1 MKRHIPILLFAII
14 SLLLNTSCSKDDV
27 TSGESTEPKGSVIH
41 YSATVS
47 DGSNTRATLDGNKK
61 YIFETGDV
69 LRITGTNISGDLTLT
84 AGAGTYSA
92 TFEGNLSYSGS
103 GTPDA
108 SLELKAVLVSTSNE
122 MSTLTYEAATYPTTA
137 IASTLAEAV
146 QKYSYFKATS
156 TYGAKSFTLNQQS
169 AFLNFTVTILDGTAT
184 GQSLDIDIKN
194 SSATAR
200 TGTVTT
206 ATSGSD
212 IVAQF
217 VAVFPVGTT
226 MSNASVQLGS
236 KAAIPFGG
244 STALA
249 ANKIY
254 NIKKTIYPV
263 PATFTY
269 TGDRQ
274 TYAVPA
280 SGWYTIQAYGAEG
293 GKSFTNLE
301 NGDGKNNGGKGGYSS
316 ISYYLTKG
324 QALSIYCGGIGGDAT
339 RAASGGGAAGWN
351 GGGAG
356 GNGYASTYTGGGGG
370 GGATYVATTDLG
382 PISSSTDALYTGDF
396 VAKSGL
402 ILVAGGGGGG
412 AYNSCVAGDGGG
424 NNYNLGKAADNT
436 LSDDYTKDNPSLTF
450 TGSKGGDAKSGTNND
465 NTRGGSGGH
474 GGGFKALG
482 MLNGQYK
489 TYAGCGGTSWGNI
502 TNGTGYTT
510 ISGGATEGG
519 NGKVIISWVNS
530 PLQGLNDYNQ
540 ENKDW

>member
-47 DGSNTRATLDGNKK
+47 DGSNTRATLDDEKK
-61 YIFETGDV
+61 YIFETGDI
-69 LRITGTNISGDLTLT
+69 LRITGTNISGDLTLKT
-84 AGAGTYSA
+84 GAGTNSA
-92 TFEGNLSYSGS
+92 IFEGDLTYTVS

-108 SLELKAVLVSTSNE
+108 SLELKAVLVSTNNA

-156 TYGAKSFTLNQQS
+156 TYGAKNFTLDQHS
-169 AFLNFTVTILDGTAT
+169 AFLNFTVTILDGTST
-184 GQSLDIDIKN
+184 GQSLAIDIN
-194 SSATAR
+194 NGGTSVR

-212 IVAQF
+212 IVAKF

-263 PATFTY
+263 PATFGF
-269 TGDRQ
+269 TGAVQ
-274 TYAVPA
+274 TYSVPA
-280 SGWYTIQAYGAEG
+280 TGWYTIQAYGAEG

-301 NGDGKNNGGKGGYSS
+301 TGDGKNNGGKGGYSS

-339 RAASGGGAAGWN
+339 RADSGGGAAGWN

-356 GNGYASTYTGGGGG
+356 GNGFNSTYTGGGGG

-382 PISSSTDALYTGDF
+382 LISSTNALYTGDF
-396 VAKSGL
+396 VTNPGL

-412 AYNSCVAGDGGG
+412 AYNSCTAGAGGG
-424 NNYNLGKAADNT
+424 NNCNLGTRA
-436 LSDDYTKDNPSLTF
+436 SDGKTSDSYMNVTV
-450 TGSKGGDAKSGTNND
+450 TGSQGGKGND
-465 NTRGGSGGH
+465 SSADDNHKRGGSGGH
-474 GGGFKALG
+474 GGGFKAIPILD
-482 MLNGQYK
+482 GQQQ
-489 TYAGCGGTSWGNI
+489 TYAGFGGSSWGDT
-502 TNGTGYTT
+502 TNGTGYNSV
-510 ISGGATEGG
+510 SGGATEGG

>member
-1 MKRHIPILLFAII
+1 MKRHIPIILFAII

-47 DGSNTRATLDGNKK
+47 DGSNTRATLDDEKK
-61 YIFETGDV
+61 YIFETGDI
-69 LRITGTNISGDLTLT
+69 LRITGTNISGDLTLKT
-84 AGAGTYSA
+84 GAGTNSA
-92 TFEGNLSYSGS
+92 IFEGDLTYTVS

-108 SLELKAVLVSTSNE
+108 SLELKAVLVSTSNK

-156 TYGAKSFTLNQQS
+156 TYGAKNFTLDQHS
-169 AFLNFTVTILDGTAT
+169 AFLNFTVTILDGTST
-184 GQSLDIDIKN
+184 GQSLAIDIN
-194 SSATAR
+194 NGSASAR

-269 TGDRQ
+269 TGNRQ

-293 GKSFTNLE
+293 GKSFKYRST
-301 NGDGKNNGGKGGYSS
+301 GDDMNDGGKGGYSA
-316 ISYYLTKG
+316 ITYNLTKG
-324 QALSIYCGGIGGDAT
+324 QTLYIYCGGMGGNGSRNAGGIG
-339 RAASGGGAAGWN
+339 GWN

-356 GNGYASTYTGGGGG
+356 GNGCDASTTGGGGG
-370 GGATYVATTDLG
+370 GGATHVATSQIGNITNSNSLFTG
-382 PISSSTDALYTGDF
+382 EASSPT
-396 VAKSGL
+396 AKSGL

-412 AYNSCVAGDGGG
+412 AYNSCVAGVGGNLFNYGTRSDGGIFDKYADG
-424 NNYNLGKAADNT
+424 SQTKHDGSQGAVGKTGIDADH
-436 LSDDYTKDNPSLTF
+436 K
-450 TGSKGGDAKSGTNND
+450 
-465 NTRGGSGGH
+465 RGGSGGQ
-474 GGGFKALG
+474 GGGFRAITELT
-482 MLNGQYK
+482 GQDM
-489 TYAGCGGTSWGNI
+489 TYAGFGGSSWGDT
-502 TNGTGYTT
+502 TNGTGYNSV
-510 ISGGATEGG
+510 SGGATEGG

>member
-47 DGSNTRATLDGNKK
+47 DGSNTRATLDDKKK
-61 YIFETGDV
+61 YIFETGDI
-69 LRITGTNISGDLTLT
+69 LRITGTNISGDLTLKT
-84 AGAGTYSA
+84 GAGTNSA
-92 TFEGNLSYSGS
+92 IFEGDLTYTGS

-108 SLELKAVLVSTSNE
+108 SLELKAVLVSTNNA

-156 TYGAKSFTLNQQS
+156 TYGAKSFTLDQQS
-169 AFLNFTVTILDGTAT
+169 AFLNFTVTILDGTST
-184 GQSLDIDIKN
+184 GDPLSIDIN
-194 SSATAR
+194 NGGTSVR

-263 PATFTY
+263 PATFGF
-269 TGDRQ
+269 TGAVQ
-274 TYAVPA
+274 TYSVPA
-280 SGWYTIQAYGAEG
+280 TGWYTIQAYGAEG

-301 NGDGKNNGGKGGYSS
+301 DGDGKNNGGKGGYSS

-356 GNGYASTYTGGGGG
+356 GDGYASTYTGGGGG

-382 PISSSTDALYTGDF
+382 PISSTNALYTGDF
-396 VAKSGL
+396 VTKPGL

-412 AYNSCVAGDGGG
+412 AYNSCTAGAGGG
-424 NNYNLGKAADNT
+424 NNCNLGTRA
-436 LSDDYTKDNPSLTF
+436 SDGKTSDSYMNVTV
-450 TGSKGGDAKSGTNND
+450 TGSQGGNGNNSSADD
-465 NTRGGSGGH
+465 NHKRGGSGGH
-474 GGGFKALG
+474 GGGFKAIPTLS
-482 MLNGQYK
+482 GQNM
-489 TYAGCGGTSWGNI
+489 TYAGFGGSSWGDI
-502 TNGTGYTT
+502 TNGTGYNSV
-510 ISGGATEGG
+510 SGGATEGG

>member
-47 DGSNTRATLDGNKK
+47 DGSNTRATLDDEKK
-61 YIFETGDV
+61 YIFETGDI
-69 LRITGTNISGDLTLT
+69 LRITGTNISGDLTLKT
-84 AGAGTYSA
+84 SAGTNSA
-92 TFEGNLSYSGS
+92 IFEGDLTYTVS

-156 TYGAKSFTLNQQS
+156 TYGAKNFTLDQHS
-169 AFLNFTVTILDGTAT
+169 AFLNFTVTILDGTST
-184 GQSLDIDIKN
+184 GQSLAIDIN
-194 SSATAR
+194 NGGTSVR

-212 IVAQF
+212 IVAKF
-217 VAVFPVGTT
+217 VAAFPVGTT

-263 PATFTY
+263 PATFGF
-269 TGDRQ
+269 TGAVQ
-274 TYAVPA
+274 TYSVPA
-280 SGWYTIQAYGAEG
+280 TGWYTIQAYGAEG
-293 GKSFTNLE
+293 GKSFINLE

-382 PISSSTDALYTGDF
+382 PISSTNALYTGDF
-396 VAKSGL
+396 VTKPGL

-412 AYNSCVAGDGGG
+412 AYNSCTAGAGGG
-424 NNYNLGKAADNT
+424 NNCNLGTRA
-436 LSDDYTKDNPSLTF
+436 SDGKTSDSYMNVTV
-450 TGSKGGDAKSGTNND
+450 TGSQGGNGNNSSA
-465 NTRGGSGGH
+465 NEGNRKGGSGGH
-474 GGGFKALG
+474 GGGFKAIPILD
-482 MLNGQYK
+482 GQQQ
-489 TYAGCGGTSWGNI
+489 TYAGFGGSSWGDT
-502 TNGTGYTT
+502 TNGTGYNSV
-510 ISGGATEGG
+510 SGGATEGG

>member
-47 DGSNTRATLDGNKK
+47 DGSNTRATLDDEKK
-61 YIFETGDV
+61 YIFETGDI
-69 LRITGTNISGDLTLT
+69 LRITGTNISGNLTLIT
-84 AGAGTYSA
+84 GAGTNSA
-92 TFEGNLSYSGS
+92 IFEGDLTYTGS

-156 TYGAKSFTLNQQS
+156 TYGAKSFTLDQQS
-169 AFLNFTVTILDGTAT
+169 AFLNFTVTILDGTST
-184 GQSLDIDIKN
+184 GQSLAIDIN
-194 SSATAR
+194 NGSASAR

-212 IVAQF
+212 IVAKF
-217 VAVFPVGTT
+217 VAAFPVGTT

-263 PATFTY
+263 PATFGF
-269 TGDRQ
+269 TGAVQ
-274 TYAVPA
+274 TYSVPA

-293 GKSFTNLE
+293 GKSFKNRS
-301 NGDGKNNGGKGGYSS
+301 NGVDMNDGGKGGYSS

-356 GNGYASTYTGGGGG
+356 GNGCDASTTGGGGG
-370 GGATYVATTDLG
+370 GGATHVAT
-382 PISSSTDALYTGDF
+382 SSIGEITGSNNLF
-396 VAKSGL
+396 NHTANL

-412 AYNSCVAGDGGG
+412 AYNSCVAGVGGNLFNYGTRSDGGIFDKYADG
-424 NNYNLGKAADNT
+424 SQTIHDGSQGAVGKTGTDADH
-436 LSDDYTKDNPSLTF
+436 K
-450 TGSKGGDAKSGTNND
+450 
-465 NTRGGSGGH
+465 RGGSGGQ
-474 GGGFKALG
+474 GGGFRAITELT
-482 MLNGQYK
+482 GQDM
-489 TYAGCGGTSWGNI
+489 TYAGFGGSSWGDT
-502 TNGTGYTT
+502 TNGTGYNSV
-510 ISGGATEGG
+510 SGGATEGG

>member
-47 DGSNTRATLDGNKK
+47 DGSNTRATLDDEKK
-61 YIFETGDV
+61 YIFETGDI
-69 LRITGTNISGDLTLT
+69 LRITGTNISGDLTLKT
-84 AGAGTYSA
+84 GAGTNSA
-92 TFEGNLSYSGS
+92 IFEGDLTYTVS

-108 SLELKAVLVSTSNE
+108 SLELKAVLVSTSKE

-156 TYGAKSFTLNQQS
+156 TYGAKNFTLDQHS
-169 AFLNFTVTILDGTAT
+169 AFLNFTVTILDGTST
-184 GQSLDIDIKN
+184 GQSLAIDIN
-194 SSATAR
+194 NGGTSVR

-217 VAVFPVGTT
+217 VAAMPSGTT

-263 PATFTY
+263 PATFGF
-269 TGDRQ
+269 TGAVQ
-274 TYAVPA
+274 TYSVPA
-280 SGWYTIQAYGAEG
+280 TGWYTIQAYGAEG
-293 GKSFTNLE
+293 GKSFKNLE
-301 NGDGKNNGGKGGYSS
+301 NGDGKNNGGKGGYSA
-316 ISYYLTKG
+316 ITYNLTKG
-324 QALSIYCGGIGGDAT
+324 QTLYIYCGGIGGDAT

-370 GGATYVATTDLG
+370 GGATHVAT
-382 PISSSTDALYTGDF
+382 SSIGEITGSNNLF
-396 VAKSGL
+396 NHTANL

-412 AYNSCVAGDGGG
+412 AYNSCVAGVGGNLFNYGTRSDGGIFDKYADG
-424 NNYNLGKAADNT
+424 SQTKHDGSQGAVGKTGTDADH
-436 LSDDYTKDNPSLTF
+436 K
-450 TGSKGGDAKSGTNND
+450 
-465 NTRGGSGGH
+465 RGGSGGQ
-474 GGGFKALG
+474 GGGFRAITELP
-482 MLNGQYK
+482 GQDM
-489 TYAGCGGTSWGNI
+489 TYAGFGGSSWGDT
-502 TNGTGYTT
+502 TNGTGYNSV
-510 ISGGATEGG
+510 SGGATEGG

>member
-47 DGSNTRATLDGNKK
+47 DGSNTRATLDDEKK
-61 YIFETGDV
+61 YIFETGDI
-69 LRITGTNISGDLTLT
+69 LRITGTNISGDLTLKT
-84 AGAGTYSA
+84 GAGTNSA
-92 TFEGNLSYSGS
+92 IFEGDLTYTVS

-156 TYGAKSFTLNQQS
+156 TYGAKNFTLDQHS
-169 AFLNFTVTILDGTAT
+169 AFLNFTVTILDGTST
-184 GQSLDIDIKN
+184 GQSLAIDIN
-194 SSATAR
+194 NGSASAR

-212 IVAQF
+212 IVAKF
-217 VAVFPVGTT
+217 VAAFPVGTT

-263 PATFTY
+263 PATFGF
-269 TGDRQ
+269 TGAVQ

-382 PISSSTDALYTGDF
+382 PISSTNALYTGYF
-396 VAKSGL
+396 VTKPGL

-412 AYNSCVAGDGGG
+412 AYNSCTAGAGGG
-424 NNYNLGKAADNT
+424 NNCNLGTRA
-436 LSDDYTKDNPSLTF
+436 SDGKTSDSYMNVTV
-450 TGSKGGDAKSGTNND
+450 TGSQGGNGNNSSA
-465 NTRGGSGGH
+465 NEGNRKGGSGGH
-474 GGGFKALG
+474 GGGFKAIPILD
-482 MLNGQYK
+482 GQQQ
-489 TYAGCGGTSWGNI
+489 TYAGFGGSSWGDT
-502 TNGTGYTT
+502 TNGTGYNSV
-510 ISGGATEGG
+510 SGGATEGG

>member
-47 DGSNTRATLDGNKK
+47 DGSNTRATLDDDKK
-61 YIFETGDV
+61 YIFETGDI
-69 LRITGTNISGDLTLT
+69 LRITGTNISGDLTLIT
-84 AGAGTYSA
+84 GAGTNSA
-92 TFEGNLSYSGS
+92 IFEGDLTYTGS

-156 TYGAKSFTLNQQS
+156 TYGAKSFTLDQQS
-169 AFLNFTVTILDGTAT
+169 AFLNFTVTILDGTST
-184 GQSLDIDIKN
+184 GQSLAIDIN
-194 SSATAR
+194 NGSASVR

-212 IVAQF
+212 IVAKF
-217 VAVFPVGTT
+217 VAAFPVGTT

-263 PATFTY
+263 PATFGF
-269 TGDRQ
+269 TGAVQ
-274 TYAVPA
+274 TYSVPA

-293 GKSFTNLE
+293 GKSFKNRS
-301 NGDGKNNGGKGGYSS
+301 NGVDMNDGGKGGYSS

-356 GNGYASTYTGGGGG
+356 GNGC
-370 GGATYVATTDLG
+370 
-382 PISSSTDALYTGDF
+382 DA
-396 VAKSGL
+396 L

-412 AYNSCVAGDGGG
+412 AYNSCVAGVGGNLFNYGTRSDGGIFDKYADG
-424 NNYNLGKAADNT
+424 SQTIHDGSQGAVGKTGTDADH
-436 LSDDYTKDNPSLTF
+436 K
-450 TGSKGGDAKSGTNND
+450 
-465 NTRGGSGGH
+465 RGGSGGQ
-474 GGGFKALG
+474 GGGFRAITELT
-482 MLNGQYK
+482 GQDM
-489 TYAGCGGTSWGNI
+489 TYAGFGGSSWGDT
-502 TNGTGYTT
+502 TNGTGYNSV
-510 ISGGATEGG
+510 SGGATEGG

>member
-1 MKRHIPILLFAII
+1 MKRHILILLFAII

-47 DGSNTRATLDGNKK
+47 DGSNTRATLDDEKK
-61 YIFETGDV
+61 YIFETGDI
-69 LRITGTNISGDLTLT
+69 LRITGTNISGDLTLKT
-84 AGAGTYSA
+84 GAGTNSA
-92 TFEGNLSYSGS
+92 IFEGDLTYTVS

-156 TYGAKSFTLNQQS
+156 TYGAKSFTLDQQS
-169 AFLNFTVTILDGTAT
+169 AFLNFTVTILDGTST
-184 GQSLDIDIKN
+184 GDPLSIDIN
-194 SSATAR
+194 NGGTSVR

-263 PATFTY
+263 PATFGF
-269 TGDRQ
+269 TGAVQ
-274 TYAVPA
+274 TYSVPA
-280 SGWYTIQAYGAEG
+280 TGWYTIQAYGAEG

-382 PISSSTDALYTGDF
+382 PISSTNALYTGDF
-396 VAKSGL
+396 VTKPGL

-412 AYNSCVAGDGGG
+412 AYNKCTAGAGGG
-424 NNYNLGKAADNT
+424 NNCNLGTRA
-436 LSDDYTKDNPSLTF
+436 SDGKTSDSYMNLTV
-450 TGSKGGDAKSGTNND
+450 TGSQGGNGNNSSA
-465 NTRGGSGGH
+465 NEGNRKGGSGGH
-474 GGGFKALG
+474 GGGFKAVSILD
-482 MLNGQYK
+482 GQQQ
-489 TYAGCGGTSWGNI
+489 TYAGFGGSSWGDT
-502 TNGTGYTT
+502 TNGTGYNSV
-510 ISGGATEGG
+510 SGGATEGG

>member
-47 DGSNTRATLDGNKK
+47 DGSNTRATLTTGGSKQ
-61 YIFETGDV
+61 YIFETGDI
-69 LRITGTNISGDLTLT
+69 LRITGTNISGDLTLKT
-84 AGAGTYSA
+84 GAGTNSA
-92 TFEGNLSYSGS
+92 IFEGDLTYTVS

-108 SLELKAVLVSTSNE
+108 SLELKAVLVSTSNK

-156 TYGAKSFTLNQQS
+156 TYGAKSFTLDQQS
-169 AFLNFTVTILDGTAT
+169 AFLNFTVTILDGTST
-184 GQSLDIDIKN
+184 GDPLSIDIN
-194 SSATAR
+194 NGGTSVR

-212 IVAQF
+212 IVAKF
-217 VAVFPVGTT
+217 VAAFPVGTT

-263 PATFTY
+263 PATFGF
-269 TGDRQ
+269 TGAVQ
-274 TYAVPA
+274 TYSVPA
-280 SGWYTIQAYGAEG
+280 TGWYTIQAYGAEG

-382 PISSSTDALYTGDF
+382 PISSTNALYTDDF
-396 VAKSGL
+396 VTKPGL

-412 AYNSCVAGDGGG
+412 AYNKCTAGAGGG
-424 NNYNLGKAADNT
+424 NNCNLGTRA
-436 LSDDYTKDNPSLTF
+436 SDGKTSDSYMNVTV
-450 TGSKGGDAKSGTNND
+450 TGSQGGNG
-465 NTRGGSGGH
+465 NTSSADEGNRKGGSGGH
-474 GGGFKALG
+474 GGGFKAIPTLS
-482 MLNGQYK
+482 GQQY
-489 TYAGCGGTSWGNI
+489 TYAGFGGSSWGDT
-502 TNGTGYTT
+502 TNGTGYNSV
-510 ISGGATEGG
+510 SGGATEGG

>member
-47 DGSNTRATLDGNKK
+47 DGSNTRATLDDEKK
-61 YIFETGDV
+61 YIFETGDI
-69 LRITGTNISGDLTLT
+69 LRITGTNISGDLTLKT
-84 AGAGTYSA
+84 SAGTNSA
-92 TFEGNLSYSGS
+92 IFEGDLTYTVS

-122 MSTLTYEAATYPTTA
+122 MSTLTYEAATYPTT
-137 IASTLAEAV
+137 
-146 QKYSYFKATS
+146 S
-156 TYGAKSFTLNQQS
+156 TYGAKNFTLDQHS
-169 AFLNFTVTILDGTAT
+169 AFLNFTVTILDGTST
-184 GQSLDIDIKN
+184 GQSLAIDIN
-194 SSATAR
+194 NGGTSVR

-212 IVAQF
+212 IVAKF
-217 VAVFPVGTT
+217 VAAFPVGTT

-263 PATFTY
+263 PATFGF
-269 TGDRQ
+269 TGAVQ
-274 TYAVPA
+274 TYSVPA
-280 SGWYTIQAYGAEG
+280 TGWYTIQAYGAEG
-293 GKSFTNLE
+293 GKSFINLE

-382 PISSSTDALYTGDF
+382 PISSTNALYTGDF
-396 VAKSGL
+396 VTKPGL

-412 AYNSCVAGDGGG
+412 AYNSCTAGAGGG
-424 NNYNLGKAADNT
+424 NNCNLGTRA
-436 LSDDYTKDNPSLTF
+436 SDGKTSDSYMNVTV
-450 TGSKGGDAKSGTNND
+450 TGSQGGNGNNSSA
-465 NTRGGSGGH
+465 NEGNRKGGSGGH
-474 GGGFKALG
+474 GGGFKAIPILD
-482 MLNGQYK
+482 GQQQ
-489 TYAGCGGTSWGNI
+489 TYAGFGGSSWGDT
-502 TNGTGYTT
+502 TNGTGYNSV
-510 ISGGATEGG
+510 SGGATEGG

>member
-47 DGSNTRATLDGNKK
+47 DGSNTRATLDDEKK
-61 YIFETGDV
+61 YIFETGDI
-69 LRITGTNISGDLTLT
+69 LRITGTNISGDLTLKT
-84 AGAGTYSA
+84 GAGTNSA
-92 TFEGNLSYSGS
+92 IFEGDLTYTVS

-108 SLELKAVLVSTSNE
+108 SLELKAVLVSTNNA

-156 TYGAKSFTLNQQS
+156 TYGAKSFTLDQQS
-169 AFLNFTVTILDGTAT
+169 AFLNFTVTILDGTST
-184 GQSLDIDIKN
+184 GQSLAIDIN
-194 SSATAR
+194 NGSASAR

-212 IVAQF
+212 IVAKF
-217 VAVFPVGTT
+217 VAAFPVGTT

-263 PATFTY
+263 PATFGF
-269 TGDRQ
+269 TGAVQ
-274 TYAVPA
+274 TYSVPA
-280 SGWYTIQAYGAEG
+280 TGWYTIQAYGAEG

-382 PISSSTDALYTGDF
+382 PISSTNALYTGDF
-396 VAKSGL
+396 VTKPGL

-412 AYNSCVAGDGGG
+412 AYNSCTAGAGGG
-424 NNYNLGKAADNT
+424 NNCNLGTRA
-436 LSDDYTKDNPSLTF
+436 SDGKTSDSYMNVTV
-450 TGSKGGDAKSGTNND
+450 TGSQGGNG
-465 NTRGGSGGH
+465 NTSSADEGNRKGGSGGH
-474 GGGFKALG
+474 GGGFKAIPTLS
-482 MLNGQYK
+482 GQQY
-489 TYAGCGGTSWGNI
+489 TYAGFGGSSWGDT
-502 TNGTGYTT
+502 TNGTGYNSV
-510 ISGGATEGG
+510 SGGATEGG

>member
-47 DGSNTRATLDGNKK
+47 DGSNTRATLDDGKK
-61 YIFETGDV
+61 YIFETGDI
-69 LRITGTNISGDLTLT
+69 LRITGTNISGNLTLIT
-84 AGAGTYSA
+84 GAGTNSA
-92 TFEGNLSYSGS
+92 IFEGDLTYTVS

-156 TYGAKSFTLNQQS
+156 TYGAKNFTLDQHS
-169 AFLNFTVTILDGTAT
+169 AFLNFTVTILDGTST
-184 GQSLDIDIKN
+184 GQSLAIDIN
-194 SSATAR
+194 NGNASAR

-212 IVAQF
+212 IVAKF
-217 VAVFPVGTT
+217 VTAFPVGTT
-226 MSNASVQLGS
+226 ISNASVQLGS

-263 PATFTY
+263 PATFGF
-269 TGDRQ
+269 TGAVQ
-274 TYAVPA
+274 TYSVPA
-280 SGWYTIQAYGAEG
+280 TGWYTIQAYGAEG

-382 PISSSTDALYTGDF
+382 PISSTNALYTGDF
-396 VAKSGL
+396 VTKPGL

-412 AYNSCVAGDGGG
+412 AYNSCTAGAGGG
-424 NNYNLGKAADNT
+424 NNCNLGTRA
-436 LSDDYTKDNPSLTF
+436 SDGKTSDSYMNVTV
-450 TGSKGGDAKSGTNND
+450 TGSQGGNG
-465 NTRGGSGGH
+465 NTSSADEGNRKGGSGGH
-474 GGGFKALG
+474 GGGFKAIPTLS
-482 MLNGQYK
+482 GQQY
-489 TYAGCGGTSWGNI
+489 TYAGFGGSSWGDT
-502 TNGTGYTT
+502 TNGTGYNSV
-510 ISGGATEGG
+510 SGGATEGG
-519 NGKVIISWVNS
+519 DGKVIISWVNS

>member
-47 DGSNTRATLDGNKK
+47 DGSNTRATLDDGKK
-61 YIFETGDV
+61 YIFETGDI

-84 AGAGTYSA
+84 EGAGTGSA
-92 TFEGNLSYSGS
+92 TFEGDLTYTVS

-156 TYGAKSFTLNQQS
+156 TYGAKSFTLDQHS
-169 AFLNFTVTILDGTAT
+169 AFLNFTVTILDGTST
-184 GQSLDIDIKN
+184 GQSLAIDIN
-194 SSATAR
+194 NGSASAR
-200 TGTVTT
+200 TGSVTT

-263 PATFTY
+263 PATFDF
-269 TGDRQ
+269 TGAVQ
-274 TYAVPA
+274 TYSVPA

-301 NGDGKNNGGKGGYSS
+301 DGDGKNNGGKGGYSS

-382 PISSSTDALYTGDF
+382 LISSTNALYTGDF
-396 VAKSGL
+396 VTKPGL

-412 AYNSCVAGDGGG
+412 AYNSCTAGAGGG
-424 NNYNLGKAADNT
+424 NNCNLGTRA
-436 LSDDYTKDNPSLTF
+436 SDGKTSDSYMNVTV
-450 TGSKGGDAKSGTNND
+450 TGSQGGNGNNSSA
-465 NTRGGSGGH
+465 NEGNRKGGSGGH
-474 GGGFKALG
+474 GGGFKAIPILD
-482 MLNGQYK
+482 GQQQ
-489 TYAGCGGTSWGNI
+489 TYAGFGGSSWGDT
-502 TNGTGYTT
+502 TNGTGYNSV
-510 ISGGATEGG
+510 SGGATEGG

>member
-1 MKRHIPILLFAII
+1 MKRHIPILFFAII

-47 DGSNTRATLDGNKK
+47 DGSNTRATLDDEKK
-61 YIFETGDV
+61 YIFETGDI
-69 LRITGTNISGDLTLT
+69 LRITGTNISGDLTLKT
-84 AGAGTYSA
+84 GAGTNSA
-92 TFEGNLSYSGS
+92 IFEGDLTYTVS

-156 TYGAKSFTLNQQS
+156 TYGAKSFTLDQQS
-169 AFLNFTVTILDGTAT
+169 AFLNFTVTILDGTST
-184 GQSLDIDIKN
+184 GDPLSIDIN
-194 SSATAR
+194 NGGTSVR

-212 IVAQF
+212 IVAKF
-217 VAVFPVGTT
+217 VAAFPVGTT

-263 PATFTY
+263 PTTFTY

-280 SGWYTIQAYGAEG
+280 TGWYTIQAFGAEG
-293 GKSFTNLE
+293 GKSFKNLE
-301 NGDGKNNGGKGGYSS
+301 TSDDKNNGGKGGYSS

-339 RAASGGGAAGWN
+339 RADSGGGAAGWN

-382 PISSSTDALYTGDF
+382 PISSTNALYTGDF
-396 VAKSGL
+396 VTKPGL

-412 AYNSCVAGDGGG
+412 AYNKCTAGAGGG
-424 NNYNLGKAADNT
+424 NNCNLGTRA
-436 LSDDYTKDNPSLTF
+436 SDGKTSDSYMNVTV
-450 TGSKGGDAKSGTNND
+450 TGSQGGNG
-465 NTRGGSGGH
+465 NTSSADEGNRKGGSGGH
-474 GGGFKALG
+474 GGGFKAIPTLS
-482 MLNGQYK
+482 GQQY
-489 TYAGCGGTSWGNI
+489 TYAGFGGSSWGDT
-502 TNGTGYTT
+502 TNGTGYNSV
-510 ISGGATEGG
+510 SGGATEGG

>member
-47 DGSNTRATLDGNKK
+47 DGSNTRATLDDKKK
-61 YIFETGDV
+61 YIFETGDI
-69 LRITGTNISGDLTLT
+69 LRITGTNISGDLTLKT
-84 AGAGTYSA
+84 GAGTNSA
-92 TFEGNLSYSGS
+92 IFEGDLTYTVS

-108 SLELKAVLVSTSNE
+108 SLELKAVLVSTNNA

-156 TYGAKSFTLNQQS
+156 TYGAKNFTLDQQS
-169 AFLNFTVTILDGTAT
+169 AFLNFTVTILDGTST
-184 GQSLDIDIKN
+184 GDPLSIDIN
-194 SSATAR
+194 NGGTSVR

-217 VAVFPVGTT
+217 VAAFPVGTT

-263 PATFTY
+263 PTTFAY

-382 PISSSTDALYTGDF
+382 LISSTNALYTGDF
-396 VAKSGL
+396 VTKPGL

-412 AYNSCVAGDGGG
+412 AYNNCTAGAGGG
-424 NNYNLGKAADNT
+424 NNCNLGTRA
-436 LSDDYTKDNPSLTF
+436 SDGKTSDSYMNVTV
-450 TGSKGGDAKSGTNND
+450 TGSQGGNGNNSSADD
-465 NTRGGSGGH
+465 NHKRGGSGGH
-474 GGGFKALG
+474 GGGFKAIPTLSSSQ
-482 MLNGQYK
+482 QY
-489 TYAGCGGTSWGNI
+489 TYAGFGGSSWGDT
-502 TNGTGYTT
+502 TNGTGYNSV
-510 ISGGATEGG
+510 SGGATEGG

>member
-27 TSGESTEPKGSVIH
+27 TSSESTEPKGSVIH

-47 DGSNTRATLDGNKK
+47 DGSNTRATLDDEKK
-61 YIFETGDV
+61 YIFETGDI
-69 LRITGTNISGDLTLT
+69 LRITGTNISGDLTLKT
-84 AGAGTYSA
+84 GAGTNSA
-92 TFEGNLSYSGS
+92 IFEGDLTYTVS

-108 SLELKAVLVSTSNE
+108 SLELKAVLVSTNNA

-156 TYGAKSFTLNQQS
+156 TYGAKNFTLDQQS
-169 AFLNFTVTILDGTAT
+169 AFLNFTVTILDGTST
-184 GQSLDIDIKN
+184 GQSLAIDIN
-194 SSATAR
+194 NGSASAR

-212 IVAQF
+212 IVAKF
-217 VAVFPVGTT
+217 VAAFPVGTT

-263 PATFTY
+263 PATFDF
-269 TGDRQ
+269 TGAVQ
-274 TYAVPA
+274 TYSVPA

-301 NGDGKNNGGKGGYSS
+301 DGDGKNNGGKGGYSS

-356 GNGYASTYTGGGGG
+356 CNGYNSTYTGGGGG

-382 PISSSTDALYTGDF
+382 LISSTNALYTGDF
-396 VAKSGL
+396 VTNPGL

-412 AYNSCVAGDGGG
+412 AYNSCTAGAGGG
-424 NNYNLGKAADNT
+424 NNCNLGTRA
-436 LSDDYTKDNPSLTF
+436 SDGKTSDSYMNVTV
-450 TGSKGGDAKSGTNND
+450 TGSQGGNGNKGSADESNKK
-465 NTRGGSGGH
+465 GGSGGH
-474 GGGFKALG
+474 GGGFKAIPTLSS
-482 MLNGQYK
+482 GQQY
-489 TYAGCGGTSWGNI
+489 TYAGFGGSSWGDT
-502 TNGTGYTT
+502 TNGTGYNSV
-510 ISGGATEGG
+510 SGGATEGG

>member
-47 DGSNTRATLDGNKK
+47 DGSNTRATLDDEKK
-61 YIFETGDV
+61 YIFETGDI
-69 LRITGTNISGDLTLT
+69 LRITGTNISGDLTLKT
-84 AGAGTYSA
+84 GAGTNSA
-92 TFEGNLSYSGS
+92 IFEGDLTYTVS

-156 TYGAKSFTLNQQS
+156 TYGAKNFTLDQHS
-169 AFLNFTVTILDGTAT
+169 AFLNFTVTILDGTST
-184 GQSLDIDIKN
+184 GQSLAIDIN
-194 SSATAR
+194 NGSASAR

-212 IVAQF
+212 IVAKF
-217 VAVFPVGTT
+217 VAAFPVGTT

-263 PATFTY
+263 PATFGF
-269 TGDRQ
+269 TGAVQ
-274 TYAVPA
+274 TYSVPA
-280 SGWYTIQAYGAEG
+280 TGWYTIQAYGAEG

-301 NGDGKNNGGKGGYSS
+301 IGDGKNNGGKGGYSS

-382 PISSSTDALYTGDF
+382 PISSTNALYTGDF
-396 VAKSGL
+396 VTKPGL

-412 AYNSCVAGDGGG
+412 AYNSCTAGAGGG
-424 NNYNLGKAADNT
+424 NNCNLGTRA
-436 LSDDYTKDNPSLTF
+436 SDGKTSDSYMNVTV
-450 TGSKGGDAKSGTNND
+450 TGSQGGNGNNSSAD
-465 NTRGGSGGH
+465 EGNRKGGSGGH
-474 GGGFKALG
+474 GGGFKAIPTLS
-482 MLNGQYK
+482 GQQQ
-489 TYAGCGGTSWGNI
+489 TYAGFGGSSWGDT
-502 TNGTGYTT
+502 TNGTGYNSV
-510 ISGGATEGG
+510 SGGATEGG

>member
-47 DGSNTRATLDGNKK
+47 DGSNTRATLDDDKK
-61 YIFETGDV
+61 YIFETGDI
-69 LRITGTNISGDLTLT
+69 LRITGTNISGDLTLIT
-84 AGAGTYSA
+84 GAGTNSA
-92 TFEGNLSYSGS
+92 IFEGDLTYTGS

-156 TYGAKSFTLNQQS
+156 TYGAKSFTLDQQS
-169 AFLNFTVTILDGTAT
+169 AFLNFTVTILDGTST
-184 GQSLDIDIKN
+184 GQSLAIDIN
-194 SSATAR
+194 NGSASVR

-212 IVAQF
+212 IVAKF
-217 VAVFPVGTT
+217 VAAFPVGTT

-263 PATFTY
+263 PATFGF
-269 TGDRQ
+269 TGAVQ
-274 TYAVPA
+274 TYSVPA

-293 GKSFTNLE
+293 GKSFKNRS
-301 NGDGKNNGGKGGYSS
+301 NGVDMNDGGKGGYSS

-356 GNGYASTYTGGGGG
+356 GRWRHTCCDKFN
-370 GGATYVATTDLG
+370 
-382 PISSSTDALYTGDF
+382 
-396 VAKSGL
+396 
-402 ILVAGGGGGG
+402 
-412 AYNSCVAGDGGG
+412 
-424 NNYNLGKAADNT
+424 
-436 LSDDYTKDNPSLTF
+436 
-450 TGSKGGDAKSGTNND
+450 
-465 NTRGGSGGH
+465 R
-474 GGGFKALG
+474 
-482 MLNGQYK
+482 
-489 TYAGCGGTSWGNI
+489 
-502 TNGTGYTT
+502 
-510 ISGGATEGG
+510 
-519 NGKVIISWVNS
+519 
-530 PLQGLNDYNQ
+530 
-540 ENKDW
+540 

>member
-47 DGSNTRATLDGNKK
+47 DGSNTRATLDDKKK
-61 YIFETGDV
+61 YIFETGDI
-69 LRITGTNISGDLTLT
+69 LRITGTNISGDLTLKT
-84 AGAGTYSA
+84 GAGTNSA
-92 TFEGNLSYSGS
+92 IFEGDLTYTGS

-108 SLELKAVLVSTSNE
+108 SLELKAVLVSTNNA

-156 TYGAKSFTLNQQS
+156 TYGANSFTLDQQS
-169 AFLNFTVTILDGTAT
+169 AFLNFTVTILDGTST
-184 GQSLDIDIKN
+184 GDPLSIDIN
-194 SSATAR
+194 NGGTSVR

-263 PATFTY
+263 PATFGF
-269 TGDRQ
+269 TGAVQ
-274 TYAVPA
+274 TYSVPA
-280 SGWYTIQAYGAEG
+280 TGWYTIQAYGAEG

-356 GNGYASTYTGGGGG
+356 GDGYASTYTGGGGG

-382 PISSSTDALYTGDF
+382 PISSTNALYTGDF
-396 VAKSGL
+396 VTKPGL

-412 AYNSCVAGDGGG
+412 AYNSCTAGAGGG
-424 NNYNLGKAADNT
+424 NNCNLGTRA
-436 LSDDYTKDNPSLTF
+436 SDGKTSDSYMNVTV
-450 TGSKGGDAKSGTNND
+450 TGSQGGNGNNSSADD
-465 NTRGGSGGH
+465 NHKRGGSGGH
-474 GGGFKALG
+474 GGGFKAIPTLS
-482 MLNGQYK
+482 GQNM
-489 TYAGCGGTSWGNI
+489 TYAGFGGSSWGDI
-502 TNGTGYTT
+502 TNGTGYNSV
-510 ISGGATEGG
+510 SGGATEGG

>member
-47 DGSNTRATLDGNKK
+47 DGSNTRATLDDKKK
-61 YIFETGDV
+61 YIFETGDI
-69 LRITGTNISGDLTLT
+69 LRITGTNISGDLTLKT
-84 AGAGTYSA
+84 GAGTNSA
-92 TFEGNLSYSGS
+92 IFEGDLTYTVS

-156 TYGAKSFTLNQQS
+156 TYGAKSFTLDQQS
-169 AFLNFTVTILDGTAT
+169 AFLNFTVTILDGTST
-184 GQSLDIDIKN
+184 GDPLSIDIN
-194 SSATAR
+194 NGGTSVR

-212 IVAQF
+212 IVAKF
-217 VAVFPVGTT
+217 VAAFPVGTT

-263 PATFTY
+263 PATFDF
-269 TGDRQ
+269 TGAVQ
-274 TYAVPA
+274 TYSVPA

-301 NGDGKNNGGKGGYSS
+301 DGDGKNNGGKGGYSS

-356 GNGYASTYTGGGGG
+356 GNGYAYTYTGGGGG

-382 PISSSTDALYTGDF
+382 PISSTNALYTGDF
-396 VAKSGL
+396 VTKPGL

-412 AYNSCVAGDGGG
+412 AYNSCTAGAGGG
-424 NNYNLGKAADNT
+424 NNCNLGTRA
-436 LSDDYTKDNPSLTF
+436 SDGKTSDSYMNVTV
-450 TGSKGGDAKSGTNND
+450 TGSQGGNGNNSSADD
-465 NTRGGSGGH
+465 NHKRGGSGGH
-474 GGGFKALG
+474 GGGFKAIPTLS
-482 MLNGQYK
+482 GQNM
-489 TYAGCGGTSWGNI
+489 TYAGFGGSSWGDI
-502 TNGTGYTT
+502 TNGTGYNSV
-510 ISGGATEGG
+510 SGGATEGG

>member
-47 DGSNTRATLDGNKK
+47 DGSNTRATLDDEKK
-61 YIFETGDV
+61 YIFETGDI
-69 LRITGTNISGDLTLT
+69 LRITGTNISGDLTLKT
-84 AGAGTYSA
+84 GAGTNSA
-92 TFEGNLSYSGS
+92 IFEGDLTYTVS

-156 TYGAKSFTLNQQS
+156 TYGAKNFTLDQHS
-169 AFLNFTVTILDGTAT
+169 AFLNFTVTILDGTST
-184 GQSLDIDIKN
+184 GQSLAIDIN
-194 SSATAR
+194 NGSASAR

-263 PATFTY
+263 PATFGF
-269 TGDRQ
+269 TGAVQ
-274 TYAVPA
+274 TYSVPA

-382 PISSSTDALYTGDF
+382 PISSTNALYTGDF
-396 VAKSGL
+396 VTKPGL

-412 AYNSCVAGDGGG
+412 AYNSCTAGAGGG
-424 NNYNLGKAADNT
+424 NNCNLGTRA
-436 LSDDYTKDNPSLTF
+436 SDGKTSDSYMNVTV
-450 TGSKGGDAKSGTNND
+450 TGSQGGNGNNSSA
-465 NTRGGSGGH
+465 NESNRKGGSGGH
-474 GGGFKALG
+474 GGGFKAIPTLS
-482 MLNGQYK
+482 GQQY
-489 TYAGCGGTSWGNI
+489 TYAGFGGSSWGDT
-502 TNGTGYTT
+502 TNGTGYNSV
-510 ISGGATEGG
+510 SGGATEGG

>member
-47 DGSNTRATLDGNKK
+47 DGSNTRATLDDDKK
-61 YIFETGDV
+61 YIFETGDI

-84 AGAGTYSA
+84 EGAGTNSA
-92 TFEGNLSYSGS
+92 IFEGDLTYTVS

-108 SLELKAVLVSTSNE
+108 SLELNAVLVSTNNA
-122 MSTLTYEAATYPTTA
+122 MSALTYEAATYPTTA

-156 TYGAKSFTLNQQS
+156 TYGAKSFTLDQQS
-169 AFLNFTVTILDGTAT
+169 AFLNFTVTILDGTST
-184 GQSLDIDIKN
+184 GQSLSIDIN
-194 SSATAR
+194 NGGTSVR

-226 MSNASVQLGS
+226 MSYASVQLGS

-301 NGDGKNNGGKGGYSS
+301 DGDGKNNGGKGGYSS

-382 PISSSTDALYTGDF
+382 PISSTNALYTGNF
-396 VAKSGL
+396 VTKSGL

-412 AYNSCVAGDGGG
+412 AYNKCTAGAGGG
-424 NNYNLGKAADNT
+424 NNCNLGTRA
-436 LSDDYTKDNPSLTF
+436 SDGKTSDSYMNVTV
-450 TGSKGGDAKSGTNND
+450 TGSQGGNG
-465 NTRGGSGGH
+465 NTSSADEGNRKGGSGGH
-474 GGGFKALG
+474 GGGFKAIPTLS
-482 MLNGQYK
+482 GQQY
-489 TYAGCGGTSWGNI
+489 TYAGFGGSSWGDT
-502 TNGTGYTT
+502 TNGTGYNSV
-510 ISGGATEGG
+510 SGGATEGG

>member
-47 DGSNTRATLDGNKK
+47 DGSNTRATLDDEKK
-61 YIFETGDV
+61 YIFETGDI
-69 LRITGTNISGDLTLT
+69 LRITGTNISGDLTLKT
-84 AGAGTYSA
+84 GAGTNSA
-92 TFEGNLSYSGS
+92 IFEGDLTYTVS

-156 TYGAKSFTLNQQS
+156 TYGAKNFTLDQQS
-169 AFLNFTVTILDGTAT
+169 AFLNFTVTILDGTST
-184 GQSLDIDIKN
+184 GDPLSIDIN
-194 SSATAR
+194 NGGTSVR

-269 TGDRQ
+269 TGYRQ

-301 NGDGKNNGGKGGYSS
+301 YGDGKNNGGKGGYSS

-382 PISSSTDALYTGDF
+382 LISSTNALYTGDF
-396 VAKSGL
+396 VTKPGL

-412 AYNSCVAGDGGG
+412 AYNNCTAGAGGG
-424 NNYNLGKAADNT
+424 NNCNLGTRA
-436 LSDDYTKDNPSLTF
+436 SDGKTSDSYMNVTV
-450 TGSKGGDAKSGTNND
+450 TGSQGGNGNNSSADD
-465 NTRGGSGGH
+465 NHKRGGSGGH
-474 GGGFKALG
+474 GGGFKAIPTLS
-482 MLNGQYK
+482 GQNM
-489 TYAGCGGTSWGNI
+489 TYAGFGGSSWGDT
-502 TNGTGYTT
+502 TNGTGYNSV
-510 ISGGATEGG
+510 SGGATEGG

>member
-47 DGSNTRATLDGNKK
+47 DGSSTRATLTTGGSKH
-61 YIFETGDV
+61 YIFETGDI

-84 AGAGTYSA
+84 EGAGTGSA
-92 TFEGNLSYSGS
+92 TFEGDLTYNGT

-108 SLELKAVLVSTSNE
+108 TLPLKAVLVSTSNE

-156 TYGAKSFTLNQQS
+156 TYGAKNFTLDQHS
-169 AFLNFTVTILDGTAT
+169 AFLNFTVTILDGTST
-184 GQSLDIDIKN
+184 GDPLSIDIN
-194 SSATAR
+194 NGGTSVR

-217 VAVFPVGTT
+217 VAAFPVGTT

-263 PATFTY
+263 PATFGF
-269 TGDRQ
+269 TGAVQ

-382 PISSSTDALYTGDF
+382 LISSTNALYTGDF
-396 VAKSGL
+396 VTKPGL

-412 AYNSCVAGDGGG
+412 AYNSCTAGAGGG
-424 NNYNLGKAADNT
+424 NNCNLGTRA
-436 LSDDYTKDNPSLTF
+436 SDGKTSDSYMNVTV
-450 TGSKGGDAKSGTNND
+450 TGSQGGNGNNGSA
-465 NTRGGSGGH
+465 NEGNRKGGSGGH
-474 GGGFKALG
+474 GGGFKAIPTLS
-482 MLNGQYK
+482 GQQQ
-489 TYAGCGGTSWGNI
+489 TYAGFGGSSWGDT
-502 TNGTGYTT
+502 TNGTGYNSV
-510 ISGGATEGG
+510 SGGATEGG

>member
-27 TSGESTEPKGSVIH
+27 TSSESTEPKGSVIH

-47 DGSNTRATLDGNKK
+47 DGSNTRATLDDEKK
-61 YIFETGDV
+61 YIFETGDI
-69 LRITGTNISGDLTLT
+69 LRITGTNISGDLTLKT
-84 AGAGTYSA
+84 GAGTNSA
-92 TFEGNLSYSGS
+92 IFEGDLTYTVS

-108 SLELKAVLVSTSNE
+108 SLELKAVLVSTNNA

-156 TYGAKSFTLNQQS
+156 TYGAKSFTLDQQS
-169 AFLNFTVTILDGTAT
+169 AFLNFTVTILDGTST
-184 GQSLDIDIKN
+184 GQSLAIDIN
-194 SSATAR
+194 NGSASAR

-212 IVAQF
+212 IVAKF
-217 VAVFPVGTT
+217 VAAFPVGTT

-263 PATFTY
+263 PATFDF
-269 TGDRQ
+269 TGAVQ
-274 TYAVPA
+274 TYSVPA

-301 NGDGKNNGGKGGYSS
+301 DGDGKNNGGKGGYSS

-382 PISSSTDALYTGDF
+382 LISSTNALYTGDF
-396 VAKSGL
+396 VTNPGL

-412 AYNSCVAGDGGG
+412 AYNSCTAGAGGG
-424 NNYNLGKAADNT
+424 NNCNLGTRA
-436 LSDDYTKDNPSLTF
+436 SDGKTSDSYMNVTV
-450 TGSKGGDAKSGTNND
+450 TGSQGGNGNKGSADEGNRK
-465 NTRGGSGGH
+465 GGSGGH
-474 GGGFKALG
+474 GGGFKAIPTLS
-482 MLNGQYK
+482 GQQY
-489 TYAGCGGTSWGNI
+489 TYAGFGGSSWGDT
-502 TNGTGYTT
+502 TNGTGYNSV
-510 ISGGATEGG
+510 SGGATEGG

>member
-47 DGSNTRATLDGNKK
+47 DGSNTRATLDDEKK
-61 YIFETGDV
+61 YIFETGDI
-69 LRITGTNISGDLTLT
+69 LRITGTNISGDLTLKT
-84 AGAGTYSA
+84 GAGTNSA
-92 TFEGNLSYSGS
+92 IFEGDLTYTVS

-108 SLELKAVLVSTSNE
+108 SLELKAVLVSTNNA

-156 TYGAKSFTLNQQS
+156 TYGAKSFTLDQQS
-169 AFLNFTVTILDGTAT
+169 AFLNFTVTILDGTST
-184 GQSLDIDIKN
+184 GDPLSIDIN
-194 SSATAR
+194 NGGTSVR

-263 PATFTY
+263 PATFGF
-269 TGDRQ
+269 TGAVQ
-274 TYAVPA
+274 TYSVPA
-280 SGWYTIQAYGAEG
+280 TGWYTIQAYGAEG

-356 GNGYASTYTGGGGG
+356 GNGYAYTYTGGGGG

-382 PISSSTDALYTGDF
+382 PISSTNALYTGDF
-396 VAKSGL
+396 VTKPGL

-412 AYNSCVAGDGGG
+412 AYNKCTAGAGGG
-424 NNYNLGKAADNT
+424 NNCNLGTRA
-436 LSDDYTKDNPSLTF
+436 SDGKTSDSYMNLTV
-450 TGSKGGDAKSGTNND
+450 TGSQGGNGNNSSA
-465 NTRGGSGGH
+465 NEGNRKGGSGGH
-474 GGGFKALG
+474 GGGFKAVSILD
-482 MLNGQYK
+482 GQQQ
-489 TYAGCGGTSWGNI
+489 TYAGFGGSSWGDT
-502 TNGTGYTT
+502 TNGTGYNSV
-510 ISGGATEGG
+510 SGGATEGG

>member
-1 MKRHIPILLFAII
+1 MKRHILILLFAII

-47 DGSNTRATLDGNKK
+47 DGSNTRATLDDEKK
-61 YIFETGDV
+61 YIFETGDI
-69 LRITGTNISGDLTLT
+69 LRITGTNISGDLTLKT
-84 AGAGTYSA
+84 GAGTNSA
-92 TFEGNLSYSGS
+92 IFEGDLTYTVS

-156 TYGAKSFTLNQQS
+156 TYGAKSFTLDQQS
-169 AFLNFTVTILDGTAT
+169 AFLNFTVTILDGTST
-184 GQSLDIDIKN
+184 GDPLSIDIN
-194 SSATAR
+194 NGGTSVR

-263 PATFTY
+263 PATFGF
-269 TGDRQ
+269 TGAVQ
-274 TYAVPA
+274 TYSVPA

-301 NGDGKNNGGKGGYSS
+301 TGDGKNNGGKGGYSS

-382 PISSSTDALYTGDF
+382 PISSTNALYTGDF
-396 VAKSGL
+396 VTKPGL

-412 AYNSCVAGDGGG
+412 AYNSCTAGAGGG
-424 NNYNLGKAADNT
+424 NNCNLGTRA
-436 LSDDYTKDNPSLTF
+436 SDGKTSDSYMNVTV
-450 TGSKGGDAKSGTNND
+450 TGSQGGNGNNSSA
-465 NTRGGSGGH
+465 NEGNRKGGSGGH
-474 GGGFKALG
+474 GGGFKAVSILD
-482 MLNGQYK
+482 GQQQ
-489 TYAGCGGTSWGNI
+489 TYAGFGGSSWGDT
-502 TNGTGYTT
+502 TNGTGYNSV
-510 ISGGATEGG
+510 SGGATEGG

>member
-47 DGSNTRATLDGNKK
+47 DGSNTRATLDDKKK
-61 YIFETGDV
+61 YIFETGDI
-69 LRITGTNISGDLTLT
+69 LRITGTNISGDLTLKT
-84 AGAGTYSA
+84 GAGTNSA
-92 TFEGNLSYSGS
+92 IFEGDLTYTVS

-156 TYGAKSFTLNQQS
+156 TYGAKSFTLDQQS
-169 AFLNFTVTILDGTAT
+169 AFLNFTVTILDGTST
-184 GQSLDIDIKN
+184 GDPLSIDIN
-194 SSATAR
+194 NGGTSVH

-212 IVAQF
+212 IVAKF
-217 VAVFPVGTT
+217 VAAFPVGTT

-263 PATFTY
+263 PATFDF
-269 TGDRQ
+269 TGAVQ
-274 TYAVPA
+274 TYSVPA

-301 NGDGKNNGGKGGYSS
+301 DGDGKNNGGKGGYSS

-356 GNGYASTYTGGGGG
+356 GNGYAYTYTGGGGG

-382 PISSSTDALYTGDF
+382 PISSTNALYTGDF
-396 VAKSGL
+396 VTKPGL

-412 AYNSCVAGDGGG
+412 AYNSCTAGAGGG
-424 NNYNLGKAADNT
+424 NNCNLGTRA
-436 LSDDYTKDNPSLTF
+436 SDGKTSDSYMNVTV
-450 TGSKGGDAKSGTNND
+450 TGSQGGNGNNSSADD
-465 NTRGGSGGH
+465 NHKRGGSGGH
-474 GGGFKALG
+474 GGGFKAIPTLS
-482 MLNGQYK
+482 GQNM
-489 TYAGCGGTSWGNI
+489 TYAGFGGSSWGDI
-502 TNGTGYTT
+502 TNGTGYNSV
-510 ISGGATEGG
+510 SGGATEGG

>member
-47 DGSNTRATLDGNKK
+47 DGSNTRATLDDEKK
-61 YIFETGDV
+61 YIFETGDI
-69 LRITGTNISGDLTLT
+69 LRITGTNISGDLTLKT
-84 AGAGTYSA
+84 GAGTNSA
-92 TFEGNLSYSGS
+92 IFEGDLTYTVS

-156 TYGAKSFTLNQQS
+156 TYGAKNFTLDQHS
-169 AFLNFTVTILDGTAT
+169 AFLNFTVTILDGTST
-184 GQSLDIDIKN
+184 GQSLAIDIN
-194 SSATAR
+194 NGSASAR

-212 IVAQF
+212 IVAKF
-217 VAVFPVGTT
+217 VAAFPVGTT

-249 ANKIY
+249 ANRIY

-263 PATFTY
+263 PTTFTY

-382 PISSSTDALYTGDF
+382 PISSTNALYTGNF
-396 VAKSGL
+396 VTKSGL

-412 AYNSCVAGDGGG
+412 AYNKCTAGAGGG
-424 NNYNLGKAADNT
+424 NNCNLGTRA
-436 LSDDYTKDNPSLTF
+436 SDGKTSDSYMNVTV
-450 TGSKGGDAKSGTNND
+450 TGSQGGNG
-465 NTRGGSGGH
+465 NTSSADEGNRKGGSGGH
-474 GGGFKALG
+474 GGGFKAIPTLS
-482 MLNGQYK
+482 GQQY
-489 TYAGCGGTSWGNI
+489 TYAGFGGSSWGDT
-502 TNGTGYTT
+502 TNGTGYNSV
-510 ISGGATEGG
+510 SGGATEGG

>member
-47 DGSNTRATLDGNKK
+47 DGSNTRATLNDGKK
-61 YIFETGDV
+61 YIFETGDI

-84 AGAGTYSA
+84 EGAGTNSA
-92 TFEGNLSYSGS
+92 IFEGDLTYTVS

-108 SLELKAVLVSTSNE
+108 SLELNAVLVSTNNA
-122 MSTLTYEAATYPTTA
+122 MSALTYEAATYPTTA

-156 TYGAKSFTLNQQS
+156 TYGAKSFTLDQQS
-169 AFLNFTVTILDGTAT
+169 AFLNFTVTILDGTST
-184 GQSLDIDIKN
+184 GQSLSIDIN
-194 SSATAR
+194 NGGTSVR

-226 MSNASVQLGS
+226 MSYASVQLGS

-263 PATFTY
+263 PATFGF
-269 TGDRQ
+269 TGAVQ
-274 TYAVPA
+274 TYSVPA

-301 NGDGKNNGGKGGYSS
+301 DGDGKNNGGKGGYSS

-339 RAASGGGAAGWN
+339 RADSGGGAAGWN

-382 PISSSTDALYTGDF
+382 PISSTNALYTGNF
-396 VAKSGL
+396 VTKSGL

-412 AYNSCVAGDGGG
+412 AYNKCTAGAGGG
-424 NNYNLGKAADNT
+424 NNCNLGTRA
-436 LSDDYTKDNPSLTF
+436 SDGKTSDSYMNVTV
-450 TGSKGGDAKSGTNND
+450 TGSQGGNG
-465 NTRGGSGGH
+465 NTSSADEGNRKGGSGGH
-474 GGGFKALG
+474 GGGFKAIPTLS
-482 MLNGQYK
+482 GQQY
-489 TYAGCGGTSWGNI
+489 TYAGFGGSSWGDT
-502 TNGTGYTT
+502 TNGTGYNSV
-510 ISGGATEGG
+510 SGGATEGG

>member
-47 DGSNTRATLDGNKK
+47 DGSSTRATLTTGGSKH
-61 YIFETGDV
+61 YIFETGDI

-84 AGAGTYSA
+84 EGAGTGSA
-92 TFEGNLSYSGS
+92 TFEGDLTYNGT

-108 SLELKAVLVSTSNE
+108 TLPLKAVLVSTSNE

-156 TYGAKSFTLNQQS
+156 TYGAKNFTLDQHS
-169 AFLNFTVTILDGTAT
+169 AFLNFTVTILDGTST
-184 GQSLDIDIKN
+184 GDPLSIDIN
-194 SSATAR
+194 NGGTSVR

-217 VAVFPVGTT
+217 VAAFPVGTT

-263 PATFTY
+263 PATFDF
-269 TGDRQ
+269 TGAVQ
-274 TYAVPA
+274 TYSVPA

-301 NGDGKNNGGKGGYSS
+301 DGDGKNNGGKGGYSS

-382 PISSSTDALYTGDF
+382 LISSTNALYTGDF
-396 VAKSGL
+396 VTKPGL

-412 AYNSCVAGDGGG
+412 AYNSCTAGAGGG
-424 NNYNLGKAADNT
+424 NNCNLGTRA
-436 LSDDYTKDNPSLTF
+436 SDGKTSDSYMNVTV
-450 TGSKGGDAKSGTNND
+450 TGSQGGKGND
-465 NTRGGSGGH
+465 SSADDNHKRGGSGGH
-474 GGGFKALG
+474 GGGFKAIPILD
-482 MLNGQYK
+482 GQQQ
-489 TYAGCGGTSWGNI
+489 TYAGFGGSSWGDT
-502 TNGTGYTT
+502 TNGTGYNSV
-510 ISGGATEGG
+510 SGGATEGG

>member
-47 DGSNTRATLDGNKK
+47 DGSNTRATLDDKKK
-61 YIFETGDV
+61 YIFETGDI
-69 LRITGTNISGDLTLT
+69 LRITGTNISGDLTLKT
-84 AGAGTYSA
+84 GAGTNSA
-92 TFEGNLSYSGS
+92 IFEGDLTYTVS

-122 MSTLTYEAATYPTTA
+122 MSMLTYEAATYPTTA

-156 TYGAKSFTLNQQS
+156 TYGAKNFTLDQQS
-169 AFLNFTVTILDGTAT
+169 AFLNFTVTILDGTST
-184 GQSLDIDIKN
+184 GQSLAIDIN
-194 SSATAR
+194 NGSASVR

-263 PATFTY
+263 PATFDF
-269 TGDRQ
+269 TGAVQ
-274 TYAVPA
+274 TYSVPA
-280 SGWYTIQAYGAEG
+280 TGWYTIQAYGAEG

-301 NGDGKNNGGKGGYSS
+301 GGDGKNNGGKGGYSS

-382 PISSSTDALYTGDF
+382 PISSTNALYTGDF
-396 VAKSGL
+396 VTKPGL

-412 AYNSCVAGDGGG
+412 AYNSCTAGAGGG
-424 NNYNLGKAADNT
+424 NNCNLGTRA
-436 LSDDYTKDNPSLTF
+436 SDGKTSDSYMNVTV
-450 TGSKGGDAKSGTNND
+450 TGSQGGNGNNSSVDD
-465 NTRGGSGGH
+465 NHKRGGSGGH
-474 GGGFKALG
+474 GGGFKAIPTLSS
-482 MLNGQYK
+482 GQQY
-489 TYAGCGGTSWGNI
+489 TYAGFGGSSWGDI
-502 TNGTGYTT
+502 TNGTGYNSV
-510 ISGGATEGG
+510 SGGATEGG